1 MLSHQSWKD
10 VVSHQSW
17 KDADGAVLHITRF
30 QGKGEAVLLTNEF
43 VLLNSDQIEEVIQH
57 LKGEK

>member
-1 MLSHQSWKD
+1 MVSHQSWKD
-10 VVSHQSW
+10 V
-17 KDADGAVLHITRF
+17 DGAVLHITRF
-30 QGKGEAVLLTNEF
+30 EGKGVAVLWTDEF